1 MTDDDSDASGGVPP
15 KLTIAQRVL
24 TALPS
29 LQREP
34 RAPAPPPP
42 ATTKTSPAT
51 GRAAPARDR
60 SGPPRTRAGGT
71 QGLPDDSADDRADDR
86 DGVDGVDGADDD
98 AGEEGGDG
106 SVVTEDGG
114 STSRAGPGGMRGRPR
129 DDLDTM
135 TREEI
140 THRIKRLDDRER
152 FLALSSAP
160 LGAAVGI
167 GLTILAIHLN
177 PPLLLHGKL
186 NAKHESNSLILLEG
200 GARILLSGIV
210 VAAAL
215 SRRRSLV
222 GFALLFLG
230 TAMGS
235 PLFALPFWVLG
246 GYLIW
251 RVFKYQRVLT
261 ARGGAQA
268 RPARQARAPGG
279 RRVPANPREASRAG
293 VSAARDRAQSRR
305 TKKQPA
311 PTGPPPSKRYTP
323 PRPTRPRPPAPP
335 S

>member
-1 MTDDDSDASGGVPP
+1 MTDDTSDTPGDPQP
-15 KLTIAQRVL
+15 KLTIGQRIL
-24 TALPS
+24 TALPN
-29 LQREP
+29 LQRES
-34 RAPAPPPP
+34 PAP
-42 ATTKTSPAT
+42 
-51 GRAAPARDR
+51 AAPARPTPKAS
-60 SGPPRTRAGGT
+60 SGPASGKSPARTTGGSRDRV
-71 QGLPDDSADDRADDR
+71 DDADALATDDR
-86 DGVDGVDGADDD
+86 DSDAGADTDD
-98 AGEEGGDG
+98 DPDDEAPRQP
-106 SVVTEDGG
+106 SPTR
-114 STSRAGPGGMRGRPR
+114 SRARPGE
-129 DDLDTM
+129 DLDTM

-160 LGAAVGI
+160 LGAAVGVL
-167 GLTILAIHLN
+167 LTILAIHLN

-186 NAKHESNSLILLEG
+186 NAKHESTSLILLEG

-222 GFALLFLG
+222 GFSLLFLG

-261 ARGGAQA
+261 ARGGTQSRQSRQS
-268 RPARQARAPGG
+268 RPSPQARAPGG
-279 RRVPANPREASRAG
+279 KRVPANPGDARRAG
-293 VSAARDRAQSRR
+293 VSAARERAQSRR

-323 PRPTRPRPPAPP
+323 PRPVRPRPPAPP